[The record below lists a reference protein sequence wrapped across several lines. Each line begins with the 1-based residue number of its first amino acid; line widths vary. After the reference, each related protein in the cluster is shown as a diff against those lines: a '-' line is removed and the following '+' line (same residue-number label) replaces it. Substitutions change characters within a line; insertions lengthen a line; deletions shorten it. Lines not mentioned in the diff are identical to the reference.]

1 MNKRNPGPV
10 AVLRVSI
17 ISGRHFRNRFR
28 DIYGQ

>member
-1 MNKRNPGPV
+1 MDKRNPGP
-10 AVLRVSI
+10 AAALRGSI